1 MTSLVL
7 FAMVLAFQSSQDDRW
22 DRLRNE
28 LLELF
33 APVQGVFGVAVEDL
47 STGKRLL
54 INEREMFHA
63 ASTMKTP
70 VMIELYRQADAGKF
84 RLDDSIAVRNEFRSI
99 VDGSVYA
106 LNPMDDSDEDLY
118 TRAGTKMTMRELI
131 LRMITRSSNL
141 ATNLLIEFVDA
152 RSITATMRSLGADSI
167 QVLRG
172 VEDQKA
178 YDLGMNN
185 RTTAYDLLMVYRAL
199 SEGKIAGPESRK
211 EMLQILESQEFHS
224 MIPALLPKGTRVAHK
239 TGSITGVQHDSGIVY
254 LPGGR
259 SYVVV
264 ILSKELK
271 DNKDGMQAIAA
282 ASKLIY
288 DFMAE
293 QR

>member
-106 LNPMDDSDEDLY
+106 LNPKDDSDEDLY

-152 RSITATMRSLGADSI
+152 
-167 QVLRG
+167 V
-172 VEDQKA
+172 
-178 YDLGMNN
+178 
-185 RTTAYDLLMVYRAL
+185 
-199 SEGKIAGPESRK
+199 
-211 EMLQILESQEFHS
+211 
-224 MIPALLPKGTRVAHK
+224 
-239 TGSITGVQHDSGIVY
+239 
-254 LPGGR
+254 
-259 SYVVV
+259 
-264 ILSKELK
+264 
-271 DNKDGMQAIAA
+271 
-282 ASKLIY
+282 
-288 DFMAE
+288 
-293 QR
+293 